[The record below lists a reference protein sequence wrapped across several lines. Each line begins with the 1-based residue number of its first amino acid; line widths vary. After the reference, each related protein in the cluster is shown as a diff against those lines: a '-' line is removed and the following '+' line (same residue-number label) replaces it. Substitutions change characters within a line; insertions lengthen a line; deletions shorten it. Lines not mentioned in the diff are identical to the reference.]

1 MSKIRDNKP
10 AASCVGCFA
19 WGQLPGR
26 FCRACYTYGQLNPP
40 GTCTVCRREVP
51 VHDGR
56 CRLCRAQASWAVKAA
71 GVNGEAAALAIFLRR
86 VKHQQLF
93 FAGLQ
98 RPRNGGP
105 PVGKQ
110 GRRVL
115 RRHLNWWMTV

>member
-10 AASCVGCFA
+10 AVSCVGCFA

-26 FCRACYTYGQLNPP
+26 FCRACYTYGQL
-40 GTCTVCRREVP
+40 
-51 VHDGR
+51 
-56 CRLCRAQASWAVKAA
+56 
-71 GVNGEAAALAIFLRR
+71 AIFLRR

-93 FAGLQ
+93 FANLQ

-115 RRHLNWWMTV
+115 KRAPGPASALVMTG